1 MALARCALINV
12 PPCIALVLNKGP
24 TRVFHVLTCC
34 TPPQS
39 TNREMD
45 GPSATKSLAASSV
58 SFWLRP
64 FFGMSTISS
73 IPIETISPE
82 PPRRTGC

>member
-45 GPSATKSLAASSV
+45 GTHHLPQRVSLPVASPSGPGPSLACQPLV
-58 SFWLRP
+58 HPHRNY
-64 FFGMSTISS
+64 IS
-73 IPIETISPE
+73 
-82 PPRRTGC
+82 